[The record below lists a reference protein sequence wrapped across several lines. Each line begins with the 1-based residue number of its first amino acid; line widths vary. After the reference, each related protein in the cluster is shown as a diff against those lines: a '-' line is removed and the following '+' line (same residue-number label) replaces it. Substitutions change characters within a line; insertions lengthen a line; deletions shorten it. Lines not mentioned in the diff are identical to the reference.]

1 MLAKHITKKEMG
13 DEVGKVARLVALAPL
28 PCKGKRCCI
37 IQQSL

>member
-28 PCKGKRCCI
+28 TRKGKKCCI